1 MRYKHPLMIF
11 EGIEGSGK
19 SFQIN
24 KVAKYL
30 EKKRIKYI
38 KIREPGGSSNSEKI
52 RSLLFSKKSNFNSL
66 TDLFLYIASR
76 NENVNK
82 ILSKNYK
89 KKIILIDRFIYS
101 TIAYQHYGMGINFKF
116 INSLNKIVLKDIKPT
131 HIFLHTVSISNMNKR
146 LKSRKNNNRYDKFDK
161 KFYNRVQKGFI
172 KMLKRKK
179 NVTIINSDNLIE
191 NNTNK
196 IINKI
201 KNLTQ

>member
-1 MRYKHPLMIF
+1 MYKHPLIIF

-201 KNLTQ
+201 KNLIQ

>member
-1 MRYKHPLMIF
+1 MYKHPLIIF

-89 KKIILIDRFIYS
+89 KKVILIDRFIYS

-179 NVTIINSDNLIE
+179 KR
-191 NNTNK
+191 NNNK
-196 IINKI
+196 FRQFN
-201 KNLTQ
+201 

>member
-1 MRYKHPLMIF
+1 MYKHPLIIF

-30 EKKRIKYI
+30 EKKGIKYI

>member
-1 MRYKHPLMIF
+1 MYKHPLIIF

-30 EKKRIKYI
+30 KKRKIKYI

-52 RSLLFSKKSNFNSL
+52 RSLLFNKKSNFNSL

-82 ILSKNYK
+82 ILSKNYNK
-89 KKIILIDRFIYS
+89 KVILIDRFIYS
-101 TIAYQHYGMGINFKF
+101 TIAYQHYGMGIDFKF
-116 INSLNKIVLKDIKPT
+116 INLLNKIVLKNIKPT
-131 HIFLHTVSISNMNKR
+131 HIFLHIVSISNMSKR
-146 LKSRKNNNRYDKFDK
+146 LKVRKNNNRYDKFDK

-172 KMLKRKK
+172 KMLKTKN